1 MPNPERVIVY
11 ALPPQRAQLNGRF
24 GSAVPCH
31 RDSNAFNVTFPDGS
45 TQQLHK
51 RNLFFVARR
60 LAYFAAP
67 LAQLAP
73 LEAYTAV
80 QPGPHGR
87 ELVATAD
94 IPAGTLLQTA
104 VLNVCM
110 TPAESAQVEAQ
121 FEAFV
126 RANLWRLM
134 EKAPDDDKE
143 YFEVVATPA
152 RVFIGAV
159 AQLTAHPI
167 IAELMRYDCLTDDC
181 LTLELRRGCAND
193 RVWLAFWIHSLAPVH
208 SPEHV
213 YHLYHFVRNFCWPD
227 PDGLTLTFGVPLCC
241 ANAPDAVWAQYERV
255 MHGLQ
260 DASVDV
266 LADQYL
272 STFMMDLH
280 KGEHMKVYIMHHVP
294 KGAPLVLDY
303 GRGYVASLSDTVLHI
318 LDTNRTRAVHYFRLY
333 DNINTRVSDRVRE
346 HFQDYMQRSLN
357 RAKLAKLAKRAPAPP
372 EPVPAPAPPK
382 APEPEP
388 PTTYTCA
395 TTGLRLC
402 DNPACRERLPRPLLC
417 ARCGAAAYCSK
428 PCQTAAWKDHRPQCV
443 AK

>member
-1 MPNPERVIVY
+1 MPNPESVIVY

-24 GSAVPCH
+24 GSAVPDGN
-31 RDSNAFNVTFPDGS
+31 DSNAFNVTFPDGS
-45 TQQLHK
+45 TARLPEH
-51 RNLFFVARR
+51 NLFFAARR

-73 LEAYTAV
+73 LEACTAV
-80 QPGPHGR
+80 QLGPHGR

-110 TPAESAQVEAQ
+110 TPAEVAQVETQ

-126 RANLWRLM
+126 LANLWSLM
-134 EKAPDDDKE
+134 EKSPDDEKE

-159 AQLTAHPI
+159 AQLTTHPI
-167 IAELMRYDCLTDDC
+167 IAELMRYDCFTDDC
-181 LTLELRRGCAND
+181 LTLELRRSNAND
-193 RVWLAFWIHSLAPVH
+193 RVWLVFWIHRLAPC
-208 SPEHV
+208 PPTRV
-213 YHLYHFVRNFCWPD
+213 YHLFHFVRNFAWPS
-227 PDGLTLTFGVPLCC
+227 PDGLALTFGVPLCC

-255 MHGLQ
+255 MDGLQ

-303 GRGYVASLSDTVLHI
+303 GRGYAASRADTVLHI
-318 LDTNRTRAVHYFRLY
+318 LGMSRNERVHYFHLY
-333 DNINTRVSDRVRE
+333 DNIARSVSQDVRE
-346 HFQDYMQRSLN
+346 HFLDYIERSLKRAR
-357 RAKLAKLAKRAPAPP
+357 RAK
-372 EPVPAPAPPK
+372 PAPAPPK
-382 APEPEP
+382 APEP

-417 ARCGAAAYCSK
+417 ARCGGAAYCSK
-428 PCQTAAWKDHRPQCV
+428 PCQTAAWKDHKPQCV